1 MPGGELR
8 PREHCATPGVCSVC
22 RTEGTAGGGASAL
35 RGQSPVWE
43 RGLSGSLGLQV
54 FRPSAERAALSC
66 GRGWGVRVREVC
78 AGPTG
83 VGGRVGGRGRAIAPV
98 RHVCAHFT

>member
-1 MPGGELR
+1 M
-8 PREHCATPGVCSVC
+8 
-22 RTEGTAGGGASAL
+22 
-35 RGQSPVWE
+35 WE

-83 VGGRVGGRGRAIAPV
+83 VGGGRVGGRGKAIALV
-98 RHVCAHFT
+98 